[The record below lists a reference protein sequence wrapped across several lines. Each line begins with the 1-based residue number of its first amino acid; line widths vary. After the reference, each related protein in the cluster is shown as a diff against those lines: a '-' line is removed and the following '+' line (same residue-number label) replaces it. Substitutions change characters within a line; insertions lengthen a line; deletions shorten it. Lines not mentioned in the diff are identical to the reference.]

1 MGWMVWTDDPDLA
14 TRIQEFKQ
22 SCALPSAWQTFRS
35 ILKLVLYHCMTEP
48 HVHQY
53 TRAIYEFFGK
63 RNPLPQPTTNEEI
76 YGDRPTKYEQRLSNA
91 QAAIRRRQLSR
102 LHVKVTH

>member
-1 MGWMVWTDDPDLA
+1 
-14 TRIQEFKQ
+14 
-22 SCALPSAWQTFRS
+22 
-35 ILKLVLYHCMTEP
+35 MTEP

-76 YGDRPTKYEQRLSNA
+76 YGDRPTNYEQRLSNA
-91 QAAIRRRQLSR
+91 QAALGLRQLSR
-102 LHVKVTH
+102 IRENVAHRRAIAASYHERLTADGFNLPTSPVNAEPYIVTYPVC